1 MSVSDDH
8 SEDDL
13 LATVVPSVDTCSH
26 IFSAADEQKNGSKT
40 ACCTSSR

>member
-13 LATVVPSVDTCSH
+13 LATVVPSLDTCSD
-26 IFSAADEQKNGSKT
+26 IFSAADEQRNGSNT

>member
-13 LATVVPSVDTCSH
+13 LATVVPSLDICSD
-26 IFSAADEQKNGSKT
+26 IFSAADEQRNGSKT